1 MPDSAMYFCPVS
13 AKPFLISLEN
23 EGNAV
28 RVESPIEETIVRRR
42 YVLFAFKAGNHGFID
57 DGSKSWDR

>member
-13 AKPFLISLEN
+13 EKPFLISLEN